1 MDTYNKLRIGKF
13 SASLDA
19 AWTSGQN
26 SRVQVGDKVFA
37 EGGHNQRGEI
47 VALGSASSAW
57 STGSA
62 GVSMT
67 IRLDDGRNVTLNH
80 GQVCIPLNTGI
91 NQAHRQAVCERVT
104 KWYEEV
110 HGIGVGN
117 ASNEKQEA
125 DDMADLLH
133 AYWKLAAKR
142 VSDNVP
148 MILDQVMMQ
157 PIVQEMQAEMLSL
170 SSSEEELETLFTEA
184 RQTIMKREQLG
195 EKRKRLEKAE
205 DAIMTVTDARAT
217 LVPTEVA
224 IAHPEEKND
233 GLSFV

>member
-47 VALGSASSAW
+47 VALGSASSNW
-57 STGSA
+57 T
-62 GVSMT
+62 MT

-91 NQAHRQAVCERVT
+91 NQAHRQAVCEHVK

-205 DAIMTVTDARAT
+205 NAIMTVTDARAT